1 MKKAVGVHRIGSLSA
16 ASAGA
21 LILVLGSGCASTRVV
36 STGSEEVVQTEGR
49 AHRAPASASTTVL
62 RKLMVEATEEGSGWL
77 AKLLGKG
84 PEAEVLAGRVR
95 NGLSTLKPSE
105 IREDQKLISILSK
118 DVMDVTQEDAKYL
131 LDIASN
137 RAVSLANCAECVIR
151 RKEFLG
157 YRKIIRER
165 MMGVAGSSTDARRNV
180 VNFLK
185 RAEILFDKGV
195 AEPKNVHDFLMAV
208 NAERFKAG
216 EVGALLDT
224 VQAMLLSVGKD
235 IDPKAASE
243 IINNWPDSSLKG
255 LRKFY
260 SEVVLVQASDGV
272 ELEAAADIVLRRLS
286 VSDSE
291 EMKVMKVCSLIR
303 R

>member
-1 MKKAVGVHRIGSLSA
+1 MKKALSIFRTESLIAWSA
-16 ASAGA
+16 TA
-21 LILVLGSGCASTRVV
+21 LIVAVGSGCATSRQI
-36 STGSEEVVQTEGR
+36 SESEPVAKAEYQGG
-49 AHRAPASASTTVL
+49 RAPASTSTVL

-95 NGLSTLKPSE
+95 NALSTLKPSE
-105 IREDQKLISILSK
+105 IREDQKLLSILSK
-118 DVMDVTQEDAKYL
+118 EVVDVSEEAARYL
-131 LDIASN
+131 LDIAGG
-137 RAVSLANCAECVIR
+137 RAVKLAECADCVMR

-157 YRKIIRER
+157 YRKMIRER
-165 MMGVAGSSTDARRNV
+165 MMGVAGTNVDARRSV
-180 VNFLK
+180 LGFLK
-185 RAEILFDKGV
+185 RGEVLFDKGV
-195 AEPKNVHDFLMAV
+195 ADPRKVSDFLMAI

-216 EVGALLDT
+216 EVGPLLDT

-235 IDPKAASE
+235 LDPKAASE

-260 SEVVLVQASDGV
+260 SEVVLVQASEGV

>member
-1 MKKAVGVHRIGSLSA
+1 MKKTMKKTTMGTWGFVVIAAALGTGCSTAGKVQGDYGSA
-16 ASAGA
+16 EYR
-21 LILVLGSGCASTRVV
+21 GS
-36 STGSEEVVQTEGR
+36 
-49 AHRAPASASTTVL
+49 RAPASTSTVL

-84 PEAEVLAGRVR
+84 PEAEALAGRIR

-118 DVMDVTQEDAKYL
+118 DVADVSEDDARYL

-137 RAVSLANCAECVIR
+137 RAVSLANCAECVMR

-157 YRKIIRER
+157 YRKLVRER
-165 MMGVAGSSTDARRNV
+165 MMGVAGSDKESRGAV
-180 VNFLK
+180 LGFLK
-185 RAEILFDKGV
+185 RVEVLLDKGV
-195 AEPKNVHDFLMAV
+195 ADPKKISDFMAAI
-208 NAERFKAG
+208 NAERFRGKDVAP
-216 EVGALLDT
+216 LLDT

-235 IDPKAASE
+235 LDPKAAAE
-243 IINNWPDSSLKG
+243 IINSWPDSSLKG

-260 SEVVLVQASDGV
+260 SEVVLVQATEGLEV
-272 ELEAAADIVLRRLS
+272 EAAADAVLRRLN
-286 VSDSE
+286 VVDADE
-291 EMKVMKVCSLIR
+291 IKVMKVCSLIR